1 MVYAICHRRRVPT
14 PSSLANDRPSAPNE
28 AKPRPSLRSTSV
40 VYGSSLDRVHRNT
53 TAVDAETPPH
63 HRRGLEGAGGAGI
76 RAPRESSRSRSLR
89 SIGPHKGI
97 MNKIN
102 PGFRRINKCHVGTA
116 NKPPTSMH
124 HPHPAPTEN
133 FANSRRSGIFSAAAL
148 AQLPISH
155 GPSRPHGL
163 GRGF

>member
-1 MVYAICHRRRVPT
+1 MSCLLTLLESDAPTGRSGGRWCGCWCGGWCWCSSPGHIKFSMQYEHNGTHLPLVLVRVPV
-14 PSSLANDRPSAPNE
+14 LAI
-28 AKPRPSLRSTSV
+28 LRC
-40 VYGSSLDRVHRNT
+40 GCWCWCWCFC
-53 TAVDAETPPH
+53 
-63 HRRGLEGAGGAGI
+63 GAGVLVNGAV
-76 RAPRESSRSRSLR
+76 
-89 SIGPHKGI
+89 GPHKGI